1 LKKMYLLWI
10 LTLTTHT
17 RAGDEVEG
25 WESHILNNPDMEGW
39 GLVESFHWKQHIVC
53 DW

>member
-25 WESHILNNPDMEGW
+25 
-39 GLVESFHWKQHIVC
+39 
-53 DW
+53 